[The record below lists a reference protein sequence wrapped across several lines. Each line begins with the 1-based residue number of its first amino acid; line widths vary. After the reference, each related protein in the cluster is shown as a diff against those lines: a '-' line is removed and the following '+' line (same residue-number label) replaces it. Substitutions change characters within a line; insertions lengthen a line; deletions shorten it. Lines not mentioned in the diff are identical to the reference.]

1 MKTMISIKMTEHSI
15 RMVGHAGTRSESG
28 ADRACAAVSALTCN
42 LVNSLHDLA
51 QDKIRAELSS
61 GDADIRWDRLSE
73 QGKLLMDSWFL
84 GITEIN
90 REYNCIQFH

>member
-1 MKTMISIKMTEHSI
+1 MISIKMTEHSI

-42 LVNSLHDLA
+42 LVNSLHDLT

-61 GDADIRWDRLSE
+61 GDADIRWDRCQSRETDWNGLV
-73 QGKLLMDSWFL
+73 GFL
-84 GITEIN
+84 GIVPVKIKPG
-90 REYNCIQFH
+90 EYT

>member
-1 MKTMISIKMTEHSI
+1 MISIKMTEHSI

-28 ADRACAAVSALTCN
+28 ADSACAAVSALTCN
-42 LVNSLHDLA
+42 LVNSLHDLT

>member
-1 MKTMISIKMTEHSI
+1 MITIKMTEHSI
-15 RMVGHAGTRSESG
+15 RMTGHAGTHSESG

-42 LVNSLHDLA
+42 LVNSLHDLT

-84 GITEIN
+84 GITEVN
-90 REYNCIQFH
+90 REYNCIQFQ